1 MILSKTI
8 NLYSTSHCHLCDDA
22 THILNKLSIYPFN
35 IVEITDNEQLLSTY
49 GTRIPVLQREDNNA
63 ELNWPF
69 STQDV
74 VNFLSD

>member
-1 MILSKTI
+1 MSLGKTI

-22 THILNKLSIYPFN
+22 AEMLNKLSIYFT

-49 GTRIPVLQREDNNA
+49 GTRIPVLQREDSKA

-69 STQDV
+69 NTQGIV
-74 VNFLSD
+74 QFLSD